1 MVTRD
6 ETLGQPATILAWPV
20 RVWDFLRQWPVVP
33 GTIVAVL
40 LVSAVF
46 APLLAPHDPIKQD
59 LRSRNLPPFW
69 YEKGSLKY
77 PLGTDNYGRDI
88 LSRIMYGA
96 RISLMVAAIA
106 LGVGL
111 VVGTAMGLVAG
122 YFGGIVDEVIMRM
135 VDLWLALPFLLIAFV
150 VAVVIGPSLTTVI
163 WLLALSSWSAG
174 ARNVRGE
181 VLHLKT
187 MDYVALAKVA
197 GASHGRILYRHI
209 LPQVAHVLI
218 VITTL
223 RTGGLIIAE
232 AGLSFLGVG
241 VPASTPTW
249 GIMISEGQK
258 YLLNAWWLSIFP
270 GLAIFLTVMAFN
282 FLGDWMRDRFDPTLR
297 QLRR

>member
-1 MVTRD
+1 MTAAAWSIIPAAAPEVTR
-6 ETLGQPATILAWPV
+6 PASAPVYLAIISPARW
-20 RVWDFLRQWPVVP
+20 
-33 GTIVAVL
+33 
-40 LVSAVF
+40 
-46 APLLAPHDPIKQD
+46 
-59 LRSRNLPPFW
+59 
-69 YEKGSLKY
+69 
-77 PLGTDNYGRDI
+77 
-88 LSRIMYGA
+88 LS
-96 RISLMVAAIA
+96 S
-106 LGVGL
+106 
-111 VVGTAMGLVAG
+111 
-122 YFGGIVDEVIMRM
+122 
-135 VDLWLALPFLLIAFV
+135 
-150 VAVVIGPSLTTVI
+150 PSLTMT
-163 WLLALSSWSAG
+163 LPASAMAWSTSG
-174 ARNVRGE
+174 SMIE
-181 VLHLKT
+181 PP
-187 MDYVALAKVA
+187 KVA

-282 FLGDWMRDRFDPTLR
+282 FLGYWMRDRFDPTLR